1 MRYTKCHIPSK
12 DYDPNHSYCILW
24 EREKKEERYFCRW
37 SVKNGKNGDRYHETS
52 AEFLK
57 KKKIKEE
64 NYAQ

>member
-1 MRYTKCHIPSK
+1 M
-12 DYDPNHSYCILW
+12 ILTIRTAFCER
-24 EREKKEERYFCRW
+24 EREKKGERYFCRW